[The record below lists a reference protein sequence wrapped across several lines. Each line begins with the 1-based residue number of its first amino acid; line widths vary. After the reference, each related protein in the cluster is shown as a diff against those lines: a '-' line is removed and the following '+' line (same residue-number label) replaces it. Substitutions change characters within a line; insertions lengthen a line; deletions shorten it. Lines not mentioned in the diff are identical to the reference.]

1 MTDLEIKYF
10 MEIVDQGVNF
20 TRASQTLFVAQTA
33 LTKHINALNRELG
46 VKLFDTSDKRHV
58 SLTPAGRLYYQLFSD
73 FRDKFKKT
81 GDEARALMAAE
92 SGELRIAW
100 LTGWDMEACF
110 DQRNTFLKTFP
121 NISFSVYPDSFK
133 GLKNGLLNNKYDL
146 VVTLSEQFQ
155 GIPNISI
162 HDHFQVPCI
171 LLFASRH
178 PLAGKENLSIRD
190 FRDEPFY
197 VITGEECPA
206 PRLAAEA
213 YCKSLGFIPRFEA
226 YSTLEQIVLAA
237 QTGVGCTIMDQWL
250 REKNSHLFRYIPL
263 DVSMTVS
270 EVWKTGNTNRA
281 LRLFL
286 ETCGLVQ

>member
-20 TRASQTLFVAQTA
+20 TKASQSLFVAQTA

-73 FRDKFKKT
+73 FRDKFKKA

-110 DQRNTFLKTFP
+110 DQRNLFLKTYP

-155 GIPNISI
+155 GVPNISI
-162 HDHFQVPCI
+162 HDHFHVPCI

-178 PLAGKENLSIRD
+178 PLAGKENLSIGD

-197 VITGEECPA
+197 VITDEECPV
-206 PRLAAEA
+206 PRLTAEA
-213 YCKSLGFIPRFEA
+213 CCKSHGFIPRFEA
-226 YSTLEQIVLAA
+226 FSTLERILLAA

-250 REKNSHLFRYIPL
+250 REKNSPLFKYIPL
-263 DVSMTVS
+263 DTSITVS
-270 EVWKTGNTNRA
+270 EVWKNGNTNRA
-281 LRLFL
+281 LGLFL
-286 ETCGLVQ
+286 ETCGLD